1 MKPSR
6 RTRALSE
13 SAQCCASWR
22 YMTSLSNAMTTPK
35 RSRMNAEVSGSG
47 CLIELLHPD
56 ARKSPGWHAH
66 GASVVFGAHGTVLTV
81 PLDDLPAIPGATP
94 TSSFASSDLSK
105 LTDQSIWPVSKRLS
119 CTKRR
124 PFRFECCDYRNK

>member
-1 MKPSR
+1 M
-6 RTRALSE
+6 
-13 SAQCCASWR
+13 
-22 YMTSLSNAMTTPK
+22 
-35 RSRMNAEVSGSG
+35 
-47 CLIELLHPD
+47 
-56 ARKSPGWHAH
+56 
-66 GASVVFGAHGTVLTV
+66 FGAHGTVLTV
-81 PLDDLPAIPGATP
+81 PLDDLPDWLPVWCVDQLGDEPVSVLFAVRQMSAVFGLRLAGGQDVVVKVREDLPAIPGATP